1 MWQYSSALCWFP
13 FLYTVWIWFLRNQCL
28 VPSAGS
34 VSGPLKWSC
43 VAIINCQATAMAYEI
58 SEIKKIGIGLVGFSI
73 LFSFLGVILFFDRG
87 LLALGN
93 IFFLT
98 GVGLLLGW
106 QSMWQLFTKKAN
118 LKGSVPFFIGLFL
131 LFVRWP
137 VAGIIM
143 ELYGSFVLFSG
154 YGPPI
159 QAFLYQIPII
169 GWILQYPFQLFAQL
183 RRKRAWNLLQLPRYS
198 LTHHGDK

>member
-1 MWQYSSALCWFP
+1 
-13 FLYTVWIWFLRNQCL
+13 
-28 VPSAGS
+28 
-34 VSGPLKWSC
+34 
-43 VAIINCQATAMAYEI
+43 MAYEI

-169 GWILQYPFQLFAQL
+169 GWILQYPFQLSYLSEDITNFL
-183 RRKRAWNLLQLPRYS
+183 RHFCIYFNGLSDKVTCIRNINVFMS
-198 LTHHGDK
+198 LSSVRSHSRL

>member
-1 MWQYSSALCWFP
+1 MILTIFILFPMFQY
-13 FLYTVWIWFLRNQCL
+13 
-28 VPSAGS
+28 
-34 VSGPLKWSC
+34 
-43 VAIINCQATAMAYEI
+43 E
-58 SEIKKIGIGLVGFSI
+58 EIGIGLVGFSI

-183 RRKRAWNLLQLPRYS
+183 RCKRAWNLLQLPRYS

>member
-1 MWQYSSALCWFP
+1 
-13 FLYTVWIWFLRNQCL
+13 
-28 VPSAGS
+28 
-34 VSGPLKWSC
+34 
-43 VAIINCQATAMAYEI
+43 MAYEI

-154 YGPPI
+154 YGPPPSKPSYI
-159 QAFLYQIPII
+159 KYLSLVGFCNTHSRQSRTSKGA
-169 GWILQYPFQLFAQL
+169 GWWML
-183 RRKRAWNLLQLPRYS
+183 
-198 LTHHGDK
+198 G

>member
-1 MWQYSSALCWFP
+1 
-13 FLYTVWIWFLRNQCL
+13 
-28 VPSAGS
+28 
-34 VSGPLKWSC
+34 
-43 VAIINCQATAMAYEI
+43 MAYEI
-58 SEIKKIGIGLVGFSI
+58 SEIKKIGIGLVGFGI

-118 LKGSVPFFIGLFL
+118 IKGSVPFFLGLFL

-137 VAGIIM
+137 VAGIIL
-143 ELYGSFVLFSG
+143 ELG
-154 YGPPI
+154 YGAPI

-169 GWILQYPFQLFAQL
+169 GWILQCPFQLFGL
-183 RRKRAWNLLQLPRYS
+183 RRKRA
-198 LTHHGDK
+198 

>member
-1 MWQYSSALCWFP
+1 MVLMISILCPMF
-13 FLYTVWIWFLRNQCL
+13 QH
-28 VPSAGS
+28 
-34 VSGPLKWSC
+34 
-43 VAIINCQATAMAYEI
+43 E
-58 SEIKKIGIGLVGFSI
+58 EIGIGLVGFGI

-93 IFFLT
+93 
-98 GVGLLLGW
+98 
-106 QSMWQLFTKKAN
+106 
-118 LKGSVPFFIGLFL
+118 GSVPFFIGLFL

-154 YGPPI
+154 YGAPI

-183 RRKRAWNLLQLPRYS
+183 RRKCA
-198 LTHHGDK
+198 

>member
-1 MWQYSSALCWFP
+1 M
-13 FLYTVWIWFLRNQCL
+13 
-28 VPSAGS
+28 
-34 VSGPLKWSC
+34 
-43 VAIINCQATAMAYEI
+43 IIKFKLQKE
-58 SEIKKIGIGLVGFSI
+58 IGIGLVGFGI

-118 LKGSVPFFIGLFL
+118 IKGSVPFFLGLFL

-137 VAGIIM
+137 VAGIIL
-143 ELYGSFVLFSG
+143 ELYGTFVLFSG
-154 YGPPI
+154 YGAPI

-169 GWILQYPFQLFAQL
+169 GWILQYPFQFSSYFCSCLVSGVSVL
-183 RRKRAWNLLQLPRYS
+183 DNLWWQKFMII
-198 LTHHGDK
+198 HGEIAYWLMLNCQ

>member
-1 MWQYSSALCWFP
+1 MFQY
-13 FLYTVWIWFLRNQCL
+13 
-28 VPSAGS
+28 
-34 VSGPLKWSC
+34 
-43 VAIINCQATAMAYEI
+43 E
-58 SEIKKIGIGLVGFSI
+58 EIGIGLVGFSI

-198 LTHHGDK
+198 LTHHGDKLYAVVMLIKESPGPFTIALKWSFKSCVHMHTLRILIFSRSE

>member
-1 MWQYSSALCWFP
+1 MFQH
-13 FLYTVWIWFLRNQCL
+13 
-28 VPSAGS
+28 
-34 VSGPLKWSC
+34 
-43 VAIINCQATAMAYEI
+43 E
-58 SEIKKIGIGLVGFSI
+58 EIGIGLVGFGI

-131 LFVRWP
+131 LLS
-137 VAGIIM
+137 VACSWHNHGTIWIFCA
-143 ELYGSFVLFSG
+143 LQWLWGSYTGL
-154 YGPPI
+154 PI
-159 QAFLYQIPII
+159 SNTYHWLDSAIPI
-169 GWILQYPFQLFAQL
+169 PAVCSVE
-183 RRKRAWNLLQLPRYS
+183 A
-198 LTHHGDK
+198 

>member
-1 MWQYSSALCWFP
+1 
-13 FLYTVWIWFLRNQCL
+13 
-28 VPSAGS
+28 
-34 VSGPLKWSC
+34 
-43 VAIINCQATAMAYEI
+43 MAYEI

-118 LKGSVPFFIGLFL
+118 LKGSVPFFIGLLL

-154 YGPPI
+154 YGPPHPSLPI
-159 QAFLYQIPII
+159 SNTYHWLDSAIPI
-169 GWILQYPFQLFAQL
+169 PVVRSVEA
-183 RRKRAWNLLQLPRYS
+183 
-198 LTHHGDK
+198 